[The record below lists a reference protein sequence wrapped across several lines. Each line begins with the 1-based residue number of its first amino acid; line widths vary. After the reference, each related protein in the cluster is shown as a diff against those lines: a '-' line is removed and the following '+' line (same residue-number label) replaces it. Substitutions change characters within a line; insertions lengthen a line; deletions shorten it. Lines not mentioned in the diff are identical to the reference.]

1 MVAYKL
7 YRAQRLSAPQWEGL
21 HQHYRDLWLQ
31 QRERKKGERS
41 EESTGPNGNVVLRSW
56 LVPALVGTTR
66 RLLRAGDLSTTKAS
80 KVLGVKPTRVGKI
93 LQLSEPPERHR
104 G

>member
-1 MVAYKL
+1 L
-7 YRAQRLSAPQWEGL
+7 R
-21 HQHYRDLWLQ
+21 QHYHELWLQ
-31 QRERKKGERS
+31 QRERRKGERS

-56 LVPALVGTTR
+56 LGPALIGTTK

-80 KVLGVKPTRVGKI
+80 KVLGIKPTRVGKI